1 MVDRR
6 REQAVDE
13 AAARFAD
20 TLAESY
26 KIVYEQAAEAQERQG
41 RLARDFSERVLDH
54 LKEQAESGRAASE
67 QLADQARRQ
76 QEAGRAF
83 TQESVNAY
91 TDFLNSMFSFAQ
103 RSTQAAQGD
112 PREEAWD
119 EATHPRDFE
128 GRFTRGEEAW
138 DESEHPRDT
147 GGRFT

>member
-13 AAARFAD
+13 AAARFAE

-54 LKEQAESGRAASE
+54 LKEQTESGRAASE

-91 TDFLNSMFSFAQ
+91 TDFLNSMFSYYRGSLDEAQ
-103 RSTQAAQGD
+103 RSARQ
-112 PREEAWD
+112 
-119 EATHPRDFE
+119 
-128 GRFTRGEEAW
+128 
-138 DESEHPRDT
+138 
-147 GGRFT
+147 